1 MSAVSEAI
9 YHLRKPG
16 GTETIF
22 CPVDRARTG
31 NYLYSLT
38 NLLYGKRGIAAGFN
52 SSCNLKQIQIAA
64 CAMFKMD
71 VAVVGTV
78 IQEGYQVL
86 EPILQIWQGNTMQD
100 LLCHLTEAE
109 KQKIYLLDQSYRQTE
124 QKIFFAGLQSLCWIT
139 SESKE
144 CRQGRCK
151 LKKVIKQPIRIK

>member
-9 YHLRKPG
+9 YHLRKTG

-22 CPVDRARTG
+22 CP
-31 NYLYSLT
+31 
-38 NLLYGKRGIAAGFN
+38 
-52 SSCNLKQIQIAA
+52 
-64 CAMFKMD
+64 
-71 VAVVGTV
+71 VGTV

-124 QKIFFAGLQSLCWIT
+124 QKIFLQAYNHYAG
-139 SESKE
+139 
-144 CRQGRCK
+144 
-151 LKKVIKQPIRIK
+151 